1 MMKKFFNID
10 IIKFLKDV
18 VLINTSAYKS
28 DFTYDMQM
36 FYKALREPDDG
47 LNRYFIWLSRN
58 CGTEC
63 ERMSDILNADR
74 TSKMFYY
81 RATEMSGLMY
91 FLIRLEEIKD
101 NTIIGSVIPF
111 SIGFAS
117 LGDEINRNR
126 YIPDRYKVSYLDVK
140 GKKGEHYFES
150 KDYNHIYADAKSFG
164 WKVLSV
170 TPETD
175 DERKEYSE
183 AWAKTMLKEQFGK
196 MNESNVLT
204 VNKEF
209 QEMFS
214 HLSEREPSVKTL
226 RLETKRSKNIA
237 VRKSFVF
244 VYDASFCV
252 DKDMAIRNLQQVVKE
267 YLVSDEGMSH
277 YGEIPEISKDW
288 ELPDKFD
295 WVEVAGSMPQ
305 RFLAKYGIVRSNED
319 FYEIV

>member
-10 IIKFLKDV
+10 IIKFLKEL
-18 VLINTSAYKS
+18 VLINTSAYQS
-28 DFTYDMQM
+28 DLTYDMQM
-36 FYKALREPDDG
+36 FYEALREPDDG
-47 LNRYFIWLSRN
+47 LNRYFIWLSRD

-63 ERMSDILNADR
+63 ERVSDIMNKDR
-74 TSKMFYY
+74 TSKIFYY
-81 RATEMSGLMY
+81 YETEIRGVIY

-101 NTIIGSVIPF
+101 NTIIGSAIPISTRF
-111 SIGFAS
+111 GS
-117 LGDEINRNR
+117 LGNKINQNR
-126 YIPDRYKVSYLDVK
+126 YMPDYYKVLYQDVK
-140 GKKGEHYFES
+140 GGKGEHHFLS
-150 KDYNHIYADAKSFG
+150 KDYEHIYRDAKANG

-175 DERKEYSE
+175 DDRKKYSE
-183 AWAKTMLKEQFGK
+183 AWAKNMLIEQFNNVK
-196 MNESNVLT
+196 ESKVLT
-204 VNKEF
+204 GNKEVL
-209 QEMFS
+209 EKFS
-214 HLSEREPSVKTL
+214 YLLEKEPSVKTL
-226 RLETKRSKNIA
+226 RLETKRSKNNA
-237 VRKSFVF
+237 AKKSFVF
-244 VYDASFCV
+244 VYDASFCIN
-252 DKDMAIRNLQQVVKE
+252 KDVAIRNLEQVVKE